1 MLVIELNDPKFE
13 RAWSQS
19 VFSNVTAGSEKV
31 AAGPDANWLFTCRNY
46 SCPSLDRG
54 LSVEKLILPSPF
66 FVSAFHKSALWCLLL
81 FIWYLPALNLRDLC
95 VALLKDAKEIFTPSF
110 LCKWAHYLCTL
121 QAYVCI
127 HHFKHTRQDCYYEWL
142 TAAQNRIS
150 CLFLIY
156 CIFIS

>member
-1 MLVIELNDPKFE
+1 MTQNLNGLGAKVSSLMSLQAVKRLQLDQMQTDFLLVGITLALVWIEG
-13 RAWSQS
+13 S
-19 VFSNVTAGSEKV
+19 V
-31 AAGPDANWLFTCRNY
+31 WR
-46 SCPSLDRG
+46 SLYYHH
-54 LSVEKLILPSPF
+54 PF

-81 FIWYLPALNLRDLC
+81 FIWYLPALNLCDLC

-127 HHFKHTRQDCYYEWL
+127 HHFKHTRQDCCYEWL